1 MEIIEST
8 INTSSKE
15 YKENFTHYE
24 KLVKDLKEKIAI
36 AIKGRWR

>member
-8 INTSSKE
+8 IDTSSKE

-24 KLVKDLKEKIAI
+24 KLVKGPQRQDC
-36 AIKGRWR
+36 